1 MKVRYLIYLF
11 TALALAGCAAEYG
24 DNIGDHE
31 GNKSSP
37 YTVDAVVTVKQDA
50 DGTVFFQFTDNQRL
64 FPGNDYPFTR
74 QMRAWGSLTIYA
86 EEIPLYGNKV
96 DVNWLEPLDEGQF
109 TSSSPSVQTPLG
121 VDIMLDSWVTSVE
134 DGYVTLRYKTWWGEP
149 AGHHDFYLAALDST
163 DPYSLTL
170 YQDSHSDGKDS
181 YTEAI
186 ICFDINSLPD
196 TGDTYKTLT
205 LNWITTQGKTETAQ
219 FGFKT
224 RK

>member
-1 MKVRYLIYLF
+1 MKRRVVISILSVL
-11 TALALAGCAAEYG
+11 LLAGCAAENMPYPESP
-24 DNIGDHE
+24 DRNA
-31 GNKSSP
+31 P
-37 YTVDAVVTVKQDA
+37 YTVDAVVTVKQDT
-50 DGTVFFQFTDNQRL
+50 DGTVFFQFTDELRL
-64 FPGNDYPFTR
+64 FPGNDC

-86 EEIPLYGNKV
+86 EEVPIYGNKV

-109 TSSSPSVQTPLG
+109 LKTQPSVEKAMG
-121 VDIMLDSWVTSVE
+121 VDVMTNSWVTGVE
-134 DGYVTLRYKTWWGEP
+134 DGYLTLRYNTWWGEP
-149 AGHHDFYLAALDST
+149 AGHHDFYVAAQDPS

-170 YQDSHSDGKDS
+170 YQDAHADAKDS

-205 LNWITTQGKTETAQ
+205 LNWITTQGKTESAQ